1 MEEAASRTP
10 PRPSMSAP
18 TDWRKHWGKDKQVG
32 ERLTVLVRPDHCI
45 TKPAVNLHHRSWRGR
60 RGGSRQYSQCS
71 VLSVH
76 CLSIDHSPLSDL
88 VC

>member
-32 ERLTVLVRPDHCI
+32 EVLTVVVRDMMI
-45 TKPAVNLHHRSWRGR
+45 A
-60 RGGSRQYSQCS
+60 
-71 VLSVH
+71 
-76 CLSIDHSPLSDL
+76 
-88 VC
+88 